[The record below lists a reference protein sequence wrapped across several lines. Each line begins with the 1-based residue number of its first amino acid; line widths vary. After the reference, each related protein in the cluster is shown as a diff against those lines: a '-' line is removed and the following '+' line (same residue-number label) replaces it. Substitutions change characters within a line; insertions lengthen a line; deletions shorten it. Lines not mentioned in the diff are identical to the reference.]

1 MANYKHVTPPG
12 YREISEVRADGVRIV
27 VAVQGPDVIIATRKL
42 SRFKAEQLAA
52 GLLNAIRAAQAFE
65 EQGQRNGQ
73 P

>member
-12 YREISEVRADGVRIV
+12 YVEVSEVRADGIRIV

-52 GLLNAIRAAQAFE
+52 GLLSAIRMAQANE
-65 EQGQRNGQ
+65 EQGQSNGQ